1 MTDPNASGA
10 QPGVFTD
17 PYRAYNFK
25 LEIQGITAGHF
36 TECRGFDVEVQ
47 AIKYRQGGVNEV
59 VHRIPGPVNYG
70 DIELRYGL
78 TESRELWD
86 WFMGAVK
93 GKVTRKNISILL
105 LDSQGVSEVMRWDCI
120 NAWPSRWRGAPLN
133 ALDHALAIESLTI
146 VFETLERA

>member
-1 MTDPNASGA
+1 MTDVSGA

-25 LEIQGITAGHF
+25 LEIQGITAAHF
-36 TECRGFDVEVQ
+36 TECSGFDIHVH

-59 VHRIPGPVNYG
+59 VHRIPGPVTYG

-86 WFMGAVK
+86 WFMAAVQ
-93 GKVTRKNISILL
+93 GRVERKNISILM
-105 LDSQGVSEVMRWDCI
+105 LDSRGVSEVMRWDCI
-120 NAWPSRWRGAPLN
+120 NAWPARWRGAALN
-133 ALDHALAIESLTI
+133 ALDHALAIETLTI